1 MSNESLNIIHWKFVT
16 FIMLLMATVLLSY
29 ADSSSPV
36 LAMFGTLIGV
46 LGRDLFRKET
56 QSQGGDNVQ
65 GNTK

>member
-1 MSNESLNIIHWKFVT
+1 
-16 FIMLLMATVLLSY
+16 MLLMATVLLSY